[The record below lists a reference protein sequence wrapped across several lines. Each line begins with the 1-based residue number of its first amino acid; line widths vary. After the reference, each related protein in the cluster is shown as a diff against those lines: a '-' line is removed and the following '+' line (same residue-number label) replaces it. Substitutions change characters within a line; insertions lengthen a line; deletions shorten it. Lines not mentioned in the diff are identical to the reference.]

1 MNGIN
6 MINKKING
14 EIGIITLDNPPQNYL
29 TDPEFIPVAE
39 LEDWIEANHLKALV
53 ITGSGRHFSGGANMD
68 SIFTMA
74 ENGKQ
79 IEDQIEK
86 GKKLLDYIRDLDIP
100 VAAAISGV
108 CFGGG
113 LEIALA
119 CHIRIC
125 SSNALFAFPES
136 NHGLM
141 PGLGGIDR
149 LDERVNLKD
158 LLKII
163 LGGDMINA
171 EEALLLKIVD
181 TVVQDEDPLNYTLNF
196 LRKITEGRQITVI
209 NYVMQALKNSRR
221 LPVDESI
228 REETRMFCDLARVE
242 SIRRK
247 KEND

>member
-1 MNGIN
+1 
-6 MINKKING
+6 
-14 EIGIITLDNPPQNYL
+14 
-29 TDPEFIPVAE
+29 
-39 LEDWIEANHLKALV
+39 
-53 ITGSGRHFSGGANMD
+53 
-68 SIFTMA
+68 MA

-100 VAAAISGV
+100 VTAAISGV